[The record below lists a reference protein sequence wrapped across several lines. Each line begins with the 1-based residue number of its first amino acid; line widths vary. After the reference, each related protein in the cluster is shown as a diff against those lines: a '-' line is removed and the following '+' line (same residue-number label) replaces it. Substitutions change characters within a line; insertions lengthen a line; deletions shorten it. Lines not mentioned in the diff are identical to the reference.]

1 MSKNI
6 FKYKAVYYFALSVS
20 IVMLLISLVGS
31 ISLFQHFSFEDLI
44 ITLTSFTIYL
54 IATMSL
60 LEKYRNVILW
70 LNICSIVTIL
80 YAISKILFLN
90 VKFDEISHI
99 IIFFSIYL
107 VIINIFKNKN
117 FRDIDRMHEEIEEL
131 GKPQ

>member
-1 MSKNI
+1 
-6 FKYKAVYYFALSVS
+6 
-20 IVMLLISLVGS
+20 MLFISLVGS
-31 ISLFQHFSFEDLI
+31 ISLFQYFSIEVLI
-44 ITLTSFTIYL
+44 ITLTSVTIYL
-54 IATMSL
+54 VATMSL

-107 VIINIFKNKN
+107 VIINVFKNKN
-117 FRDIDRMHEEIEEL
+117 FRDTDKMHEEIEEL

>member
-1 MSKNI
+1 
-6 FKYKAVYYFALSVS
+6 
-20 IVMLLISLVGS
+20 MLLISLVGS

>member
-99 IIFFSIYL
+99 IILFSIHL
-107 VIINIFKNKN
+107 VIIKIFKNKN